1 MPSVRWLSVSPPPPP
16 PNGIAHGDGKVDPS
30 TGSFKMRP
38 SSENRIGIFTV
49 GTPLACQLVYVSAR
63 TQNILSEQVS
73 PVDGPSGGPCH
84 WAGLQAH
91 L

>member
-49 GTPLACQLVYVSAR
+49 GTSLACQLVYVSA
-63 TQNILSEQVS
+63 SFA
-73 PVDGPSGGPCH
+73 SGLARQ
-84 WAGLQAH
+84 AGDCQWQ
-91 L
+91 